1 MALAE
6 LKYSR
11 EASSPIPVVVW
22 KVVVEIPGSQV
33 RQTWL
38 QSCVVLN

>member
-1 MALAE
+1 MALVE
-6 LKYSR
+6 LKYSQ
-11 EASSPIPVVVW
+11 EATSPISVVIW